1 MGPSLQGNIKL
12 NIRWLRHDRAFALY
26 CVLVD
31 HEPVGSACG
40 HENLVWHYTGPDG
53 LNGILE
59 HHVLWATSGAFMNDL
74 HELRTGSRRLHKYI
88 EKLRRSLQPEVARAM
103 EAAIREHMVDA
114 HSAYIVSASRD
125 RDSLTLWRNYGKHSI
140 SYSIG
145 LDPEVPLIPL
155 QASSADEHPAPPL
168 GWGREYEYDNGHR
181 FVASDPDHPV
191 ADCLLDKERQ
201 WLPVAY
207 RGDEVRRIIES
218 SYEDFLE
225 LSARPKDGRPSFYLS
240 WLSRLLLV
248 KAKGFRDERE
258 MRITYS
264 LIAPDW
270 KFLFYRSTPW
280 GITPYIKLTS
290 APEGH
295 DLSLAFG
302 GSGDD
307 FAQVTAKL
315 PIKHIRIGP
324 TPYRKAAKRA
334 LRQLLERHG
343 YSDVEISASKI
354 PYR

>member
-1 MGPSLQGNIKL
+1 VWARWRQVRQASCTPSWAKAPY
-12 NIRWLRHDRAFALY
+12 R
-26 CVLVD
+26 VPVD
-31 HEPVGSACG
+31 NKPVDIASRQ
-40 HENLVWHYTGPDG
+40 ENLVWHYTSPEG
-53 LNGILE
+53 LSGILE
-59 HHVLWATSGAFMNDL
+59 HHVLWATSGAFMNDF
-74 HELRTGSRRLHKYI
+74 HELRTGSRRLYRYF
-88 EKLRRSLQPEVARAM
+88 EKVSPSLEPEVAAAM
-103 EAAIREHMVDA
+103 EDAIRNHAVDA
-114 HSAYIVSASRD
+114 QSAYIVSASRD
-125 RDSLTLWRNYGKHSI
+125 PDSLTLWRNYGKHSI

-145 LDPEVPLIPL
+145 LDLGGPLIPL
-155 QASSADEHPAPPL
+155 QASSAHEHPAPPS
-168 GWGREYEYDNGHR
+168 GWGREYEYANGQR
-181 FVASDPDHPV
+181 YVVTDPDHPV
-191 ADCLLDKERQ
+191 ADCLLERGRQ

-207 RGDEVRRIIES
+207 RGNEVRKIIES

-225 LSARPKDGRPSFYLS
+225 MSARPEEGAPTLYLS

-307 FAQVTAKL
+307 FAQVAAKL

-324 TPYRKAAKRA
+324 TPYRKAAKKA
-334 LRQLLERHG
+334 LRQLLERYG
-343 YSDVEISASKI
+343 YSDVGISASKI